1 MARTSFFISPHPILG
16 SRTLLLVN
24 ALHHTHTALG
34 QGQKNR
40 SVEEGRVNKKE
51 KKDVD
56 NDDEHN
62 EV

>member
-1 MARTSFFISPHPILG
+1 M
-16 SRTLLLVN
+16 N

-56 NDDEHN
+56 KDDEHN